1 MLKFYL
7 TIFGINPYKSVRVN
21 NIIVT
26 TILTGCFSVCTPLA
40 IKFYYSMC
48 DKYYDEIFDDFPQV
62 VMAFLIIT
70 KFINIHSNQAGF
82 KKLFDLMMEERQLFS
97 SEEELYMLD
106 AMNEKGR
113 KLASFYGKT
122 LTMFMSVY
130 LFLPLYHPFM
140 DIISP
145 LNETRP
151 RQHIYKVNYLF
162 FDEFEY
168 FYTVYLHLA
177 SNAALVVFVLIGI
190 DTLYINIIYHA
201 CGLFAVCGYRVIKT
215 TENYVAQKFEAGTD
229 MSGYEDFKRCVTLHH
244 EALRYYNVL
253 DNTCRNLYLVQ
264 MGINMILIS
273 VTAVKLIMYLEQLDQ
288 AIRSAMFLA
297 GQQFHLYI
305 ISLPGQ
311 KLLDQSSELS
321 NQIYASSWYETSVVI
336 QKLLHTMQIR
346 SSRSSILTAAGLY
359 EMKIESFGITVKTC
373 VSYCTMF
380 LSLRD

>member
-70 KFINIHSNQAGF
+70 KFINIHSNQAGVF
-82 KKLFDLMMEERQLFS
+82 QKIVRPYD
-97 SEEELYMLD
+97 
-106 AMNEKGR
+106 GR
-113 KLASFYGKT
+113 KTIVQFRRGT
-122 LTMFMSVY
+122 LHV
-130 LFLPLYHPFM
+130 
-140 DIISP
+140 
-145 LNETRP
+145 R
-151 RQHIYKVNYLF
+151 R
-162 FDEFEY
+162 DERE
-168 FYTVYLHLA
+168 
-177 SNAALVVFVLIGI
+177 
-190 DTLYINIIYHA
+190 
-201 CGLFAVCGYRVIKT
+201 GYRVIKT